1 MSKLVET
8 LKRFNRK
15 ERNWLI
21 RDALGTGAEALSG
34 DFRKRLAD
42 TIRARDPDFQL
53 QADAWWVTDYHLDWL
68 VAALTM
74 MTEGE
79 DAARKPHPDPNAV
92 VRGNQ
97 QDIDLLIASGTNL
110 ILIEA
115 KGVGA
120 WANRGTDSKLTR
132 LAALPAELFA
142 RVTPYFVFFSPAGHT
157 LPIGGWPSWG
167 ENDSKPF
174 SMTLQPP
181 TDIKTLL
188 RVERCDQ
195 KGKRSATGKHWLV
208 R

>member
-1 MSKLVET
+1 MSELIET

-21 RDALGTGAEALSG
+21 RDALGTSAEALSE

-42 TIRARDPDFQL
+42 TIRTRDPDFQL

-74 MTEGE
+74 MIEGE
-79 DAARKPHPDPNAV
+79 ATARKPHPNPNAV
-92 VRGNQ
+92 VQGNQ

-110 ILIEA
+110 VLVEA

-120 WANRGTDSKLTR
+120 WAGLGTDSKLTR
-132 LAALPAELFA
+132 LAALPAEIFA
-142 RVTPYFVFFSPAGHT
+142 GITPYFVFCSPAGHP
-157 LPIGGWPSWG
+157 LPVRGWPSWG
-167 ENDSKPF
+167 ENGSEPF
-174 SMTLQPP
+174 SMTLHPP
-181 TDIKTLL
+181 ADMKTLL

-195 KGKRSATGKHWLV
+195 NGRRSAKGGHWVV